1 MGSGSGGGGEGRPA
15 KAASDCPTRARLLY
29 ILCQGFFWYRCQC
42 GFDVLVC
49 AFHNNSLHYKIVSS
63 LSKMY

>member
-29 ILCQGFFWYRCQC
+29 ILCPRFFGTGVSASLMSW
-42 GFDVLVC
+42 FVL
-49 AFHNNSLHYKIVSS
+49 STIIRYIIR
-63 LSKMY
+63 